1 MQKLELGQYSGHA
14 AAMPQA
20 RPDAPRRQSGMK
32 SDPEVAAFLDAVS
45 QPLENDPPARDWVAA
60 NLTARL
66 AALPPPPTGAL
77 ADLTQRLLAH
87 WERRRFGWIG
97 VAVAI
102 SAVAI
107 TGGHLLVTTTA
118 KTSAANPTWVL
129 ASLSG
134 TQRLAAAVLLDGE
147 HAETRAKAYV
157 KAAPKDLAARELW
170 LMEAPDGNEEMRKF
184 VAECERLDPGNGV
197 YQLRYCLWRYQH
209 NPGSQQSRFSP
220 SPEAAQEA
228 LAAFRQGLQ
237 AERVQSHLGGLMRE
251 VATAVAGPHDYD
263 RARKIAAL
271 ASTERPNPPVRPN
284 VPAQPGYADTYSLYA
299 GLTMLP
305 YSPLAPVYRSDT
317 VGLTEAVQ
325 LNLRFYE
332 KTAPFLADGA
342 LVQAPFS
349 GGWCMLDWWGEM
361 THDTNAARPPA
372 LSQAECRR
380 LMDSYPPSFPFD
392 VSTSNKPLAGL
403 GNDPRQLAD
412 LRELG
417 LTERLFEPLIQMQW
431 AVSDRTYAWYA
442 AGGLL
447 VGAFGLRRLSLVHF
461 RPPGRV
467 ADGLQWLVP
476 AGDAW
481 LGGAMAVGLTV
492 GSLAALM
499 ATFPAARQFPL
510 RIEPDMYFYAPTAAL
525 LLCAVFACAA
535 GAVRLRG
542 RALGWK
548 GPHLVLVWLPVAIAI
563 ASVAVQFY
571 FKTTDPQYS
580 TWRFDCWMIGPLGL
594 QAAIN
599 LATAAL
605 GGLWLGVGLLTW
617 WFGARR
623 RFLERAVLLRT
634 AARFMLVASILM
646 CGVAGW
652 CRVRELAWGK
662 RDAMFNTGPGQ
673 LEILRLRDDLKAH
686 WHAAD
691 TAIFRKPIAEF
702 EKHPPPRQ

>member
-1 MQKLELGQYSGHA
+1 
-14 AAMPQA
+14 MPQA
-20 RPDAPRRQSGMK
+20 HPDAPHRKPGMK

-60 NLTARL
+60 DLTARL
-66 AALPPPPTGAL
+66 AALPSPPTGAL
-77 ADLTQRLLAH
+77 TVLTQRLLAH
-87 WERRRFGWIG
+87 WERRRFGWIV

-102 SAVAI
+102 VAVAI
-107 TGGHLLVTTTA
+107 TGAHLLLTTTT

-147 HAETRAKAYV
+147 HAEARAKAYV
-157 KAAPKDLAARELW
+157 KAAPNDLAARELW
-170 LMEAPDGNEEMRKF
+170 LVEAPDGNEEMRKF
-184 VAECERLDPGNGV
+184 VAECERLNPGNGI
-197 YQLRYCLWRYQH
+197 YQLRYCLWRYWH
-209 NPGSQQSRFSP
+209 NPGSQQNRFSS
-220 SPEAAQEA
+220 SPEAVQEA
-228 LAAFRQGLQ
+228 RAAFRQGLQ
-237 AERVQSHLGGLMRE
+237 AERVQSHLGGLTRE
-251 VATAVAGPHDYD
+251 VATAIAGPHDYD
-263 RARKIAAL
+263 RARKVAAL
-271 ASTERPNPPVRPN
+271 VSIEPPNHLV
-284 VPAQPGYADTYSLYA
+284 APGWPDSNSLYA
-299 GLTMLP
+299 GLVLVH
-305 YSPLAPVYRSDT
+305 YSSPLVPIYRRDAE
-317 VGLTEAVQ
+317 GLREAVQ
-325 LNLRFYE
+325 ANLLFYE
-332 KTAPFLADGA
+332 KSAPFLADGA

-349 GGWCMLDWWGEM
+349 GSVLMMERWHGMLEN
-361 THDTNAARPPA
+361 TNPTRPPA
-372 LSQAECRR
+372 LSEAECRR
-380 LMDSYPPSFPFD
+380 LTDSYPPSFPFD
-392 VSTSNKPLAGL
+392 LSTSNKPLAGL

-481 LGGAMAVGLTV
+481 LGGAIAVGLTV
-492 GSLAALM
+492 GTLAALM

-535 GAVRLRG
+535 GAVRRRG

-571 FKTTDPQYS
+571 FKTSDPQHA
-580 TWRFDCWMIGPLGL
+580 TWRFDCWMIGSLGL

-605 GGLWLGVGLLTW
+605 GGVWLGVGLLTW

-623 RFLERAVLLRT
+623 KFLERAVLLRT
-634 AARFMLVASILM
+634 TARFMLVASILM

-691 TAIFRKPIAEF
+691 TAIFHKPIAEF
-702 EKHPPPRQ
+702 EKHPPPTQ

>member
-380 LMDSYPPSFPFD
+380 LMDFYPPSFPFD
-392 VSTSNKPLAGL
+392 ASSSNKPLAGL

-548 GPHLVLVWLPVAIAI
+548 GPNLVLVWLPVAIAI

>member
-1 MQKLELGQYSGHA
+1 
-14 AAMPQA
+14 MPQA

-548 GPHLVLVWLPVAIAI
+548 GPNLVLVWLPVAIAI

>member
-1 MQKLELGQYSGHA
+1 
-14 AAMPQA
+14 
-20 RPDAPRRQSGMK
+20 MK

-60 NLTARL
+60 DLTARL
-66 AALPPPPTGAL
+66 AALPSPPTGAL
-77 ADLTQRLLAH
+77 TVLTQRLLAH
-87 WERRRFGWIG
+87 WERRRFGWIV

-102 SAVAI
+102 VAVAI
-107 TGGHLLVTTTA
+107 TGAHLLLTTTT

-147 HAETRAKAYV
+147 HAEARAKAYV
-157 KAAPKDLAARELW
+157 KAAPNDLAARELW
-170 LMEAPDGNEEMRKF
+170 LVEAPDGNEEMRKF
-184 VAECERLDPGNGV
+184 VAECERLNPGNGI
-197 YQLRYCLWRYQH
+197 YQLRYCLWRYWH
-209 NPGSQQSRFSP
+209 NPGSQQNRFSS
-220 SPEAAQEA
+220 SPEAVQEA
-228 LAAFRQGLQ
+228 RAAFRQGLQ
-237 AERVQSHLGGLMRE
+237 AERVQSHLGGLTRE
-251 VATAVAGPHDYD
+251 VATAIAGPHDYD
-263 RARKIAAL
+263 RARKVAAL
-271 ASTERPNPPVRPN
+271 VSIEPPNHLV
-284 VPAQPGYADTYSLYA
+284 APGWPDSNSLYA
-299 GLTMLP
+299 GLVLVH
-305 YSPLAPVYRSDT
+305 YSSPLVPIYRRDAE
-317 VGLTEAVQ
+317 GLREAVQ
-325 LNLRFYE
+325 ANLLFYE
-332 KTAPFLADGA
+332 KSAPFLADGA

-349 GGWCMLDWWGEM
+349 GSVLMMERWHVMLEN
-361 THDTNAARPPA
+361 TNPTRPPA
-372 LSQAECRR
+372 LSEAECRR
-380 LMDSYPPSFPFD
+380 LTDSYPPSFPFD
-392 VSTSNKPLAGL
+392 LSTSNKPLAGL

-481 LGGAMAVGLTV
+481 LGGAIAVGLTV
-492 GSLAALM
+492 GTLAALM

-535 GAVRLRG
+535 GAVRRRG

-571 FKTTDPQYS
+571 FKTSDPQHA

-623 RFLERAVLLRT
+623 KFLERAVLLRT
-634 AARFMLVASILM
+634 TARFMLVASILM

-691 TAIFRKPIAEF
+691 TAIFHKPIAEF
-702 EKHPPPRQ
+702 EKHPPPTQ

>member
-1 MQKLELGQYSGHA
+1 
-14 AAMPQA
+14 
-20 RPDAPRRQSGMK
+20 MK

-60 NLTARL
+60 DLTARL
-66 AALPPPPTGAL
+66 AALPSPPTGAL
-77 ADLTQRLLAH
+77 TVLTQRLLAH
-87 WERRRFGWIG
+87 WERRRFGWIV

-102 SAVAI
+102 VAVAI
-107 TGGHLLVTTTA
+107 TGAHLLLTTTT

-147 HAETRAKAYV
+147 HAEARAKAYV
-157 KAAPKDLAARELW
+157 KAAPNDLAARELW
-170 LMEAPDGNEEMRKF
+170 LVEAPDGNEEMRKF
-184 VAECERLDPGNGV
+184 VAECERLNPGNGI
-197 YQLRYCLWRYQH
+197 YQLRYCLWRYWH
-209 NPGSQQSRFSP
+209 NPGSQQNRFSS
-220 SPEAAQEA
+220 SPEAVQEA
-228 LAAFRQGLQ
+228 RAAFRQGLQ
-237 AERVQSHLGGLMRE
+237 AERVQSHLGGLTRE
-251 VATAVAGPHDYD
+251 VATAIAGPHDYD
-263 RARKIAAL
+263 RARKVAAL
-271 ASTERPNPPVRPN
+271 VSIEPPNHLV
-284 VPAQPGYADTYSLYA
+284 APGWPDSNSLYA
-299 GLTMLP
+299 GLVLVH
-305 YSPLAPVYRSDT
+305 YSSPLVPIYRRDAE
-317 VGLTEAVQ
+317 GLREAVQ
-325 LNLRFYE
+325 ANLLFYE
-332 KTAPFLADGA
+332 KSAPFLADGA

-349 GGWCMLDWWGEM
+349 GSVLMMERWHGMLEN
-361 THDTNAARPPA
+361 TNPTRPPA
-372 LSQAECRR
+372 LSEAECRR
-380 LMDSYPPSFPFD
+380 LTDSYPPSFPFD
-392 VSTSNKPLAGL
+392 LSTSNKPLAGL

-481 LGGAMAVGLTV
+481 LGGAIAVGLTV
-492 GSLAALM
+492 GTLAALM

-535 GAVRLRG
+535 GAVRRRG

-571 FKTTDPQYS
+571 FKTSDPQHA
-580 TWRFDCWMIGPLGL
+580 TWRFDCWMIGSLGL

-605 GGLWLGVGLLTW
+605 GGVWLGVGLLTW

-623 RFLERAVLLRT
+623 KFLERAVLLRT
-634 AARFMLVASILM
+634 TARFMLVASILM

-691 TAIFRKPIAEF
+691 TAIFHKPIAEF
-702 EKHPPPRQ
+702 EKHPPPTQ